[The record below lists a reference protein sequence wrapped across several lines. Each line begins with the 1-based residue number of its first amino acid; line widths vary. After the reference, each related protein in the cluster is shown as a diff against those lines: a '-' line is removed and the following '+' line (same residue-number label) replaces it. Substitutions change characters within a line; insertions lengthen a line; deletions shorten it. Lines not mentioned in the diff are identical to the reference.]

1 MGKLESDLAN
11 FEKAQ
16 AGSAAEEANMIREV
30 NQYFINKAGKDGN
43 LQEVRMACF
52 RSYIDFLESS
62 PVQPLDKMQKHK
74 PLTPEQKLA
83 IVKRQIYLHEIKPNM
98 NKGLAD
104 LQNMP

>member
-16 AGSAAEEANMIREV
+16 AGSAAEEATMIREV
-30 NQYFINKAGKDGN
+30 NQYFIDKAGKGGN
-43 LQEVRMACF
+43 LQKIRTDYF
-52 RSYIDFLESS
+52 RSYIDFLEASS
-62 PVQPLDKMQKHK
+62 VQPLSKQEKHK

-98 NKGLAD
+98 NKELAD